1 MARIPTNYYE
11 LGVMAAPLGTAT
23 KIFKPFSKGL
33 KTLGRGAEN
42 SLRNVPIFDVR
53 NSAPVFDI
61 LTQTTSGFKVTQ
73 HGVLRKIEREVKS
86 CDILDALK
94 NPLKIG
100 NIKIDNLGRASQR
113 YIGFGAEVAINPY
126 TKKIL
131 STNKIGRKKLKRL
144 LNE

>member
-1 MARIPTNYYE
+1 
-11 LGVMAAPLGTAT
+11 MAAPLGTAT
-23 KIFKPFSKGL
+23 KFFKPFSKGL

-73 HGVLRKIEREVKS
+73 HGFLRKIEREVKS

-131 STNKIGRKKLKRL
+131 SQIKSVEKN
-144 LNE
+144 